1 MVRNIKQIKIT
12 SLLGWISLI
21 LLILLTLGTLTV
33 ILFHSHSDF
42 ELTSTDF
49 KVIKFTLYQAGISAL
64 ISSILGMFLARSL
77 MRQSF
82 VGKSV
87 LITILGAPFI
97 LPTVVAILGL
107 ISVFGRNGL
116 LNSIL
121 GPFGFKTLTI
131 YGLHGIVIAN
141 VFFNLPLVSRLLLQG
156 WKTIPAEQ
164 FRLAESLCFT
174 HKNIFLLIE
183 VPMLKSRMP
192 GIFAVVFL
200 ICISSF
206 AIALTLGGGPK
217 STTIELAIYQAFRF
231 DFDLNKAAN
240 LAIFQFILCLAITVI
255 VLWKQQ
261 TELFQVKFD
270 RPINRWDV
278 DEKKLLDWI
287 IICICSVF
295 LITPLVTIIA
305 DGALAIHLVN
315 KGILVALLKS
325 ISVATGAVIICLFIT
340 ISLGNVIASNHTRL
354 GVKWLMEGTGYF
366 VIATSP
372 LVIGTGLFIFLY
384 PILNPTK
391 FVLPITALVN
401 AIMALPF
408 SLRIILPAMQKINKD
423 YGKLSDSIGLNGF
436 HRFFK
441 LTLPRLRNEIG
452 FASGLIAALSIG
464 DLGVVTLF
472 SAPQSGTL
480 PLTIYRLM
488 GSYQMEAAKAA
499 AFILLI
505 TCFSIFL
512 LADKLGKSNASYK

>member
-1 MVRNIKQIKIT
+1 M
-12 SLLGWISLI
+12 I
-21 LLILLTLGTLTV
+21 LLIFLTFGTLAV
-33 ILFHSHSDF
+33 VLFYSHNDF
-42 ELTSTDF
+42 KLTSSDF
-49 KVIKFTLYQAGISAL
+49 KVIKFTIYQAVISAL
-64 ISSILGMFLARSL
+64 ISSIMGMFLARSL

-82 VGKSV
+82 WGKSI

-97 LPTVVAILGL
+97 LPTIVAILGI
-107 ISVFGRNGL
+107 ISVFGRNGV
-116 LNSIL
+116 LNNIL
-121 GPFGFKTLTI
+121 SPLGFNTLTI
-131 YGLHGIVIAN
+131 YGLHGVIIAN
-141 VFFNLPLVSRLLLQG
+141 VFFNIPLVSRLLLQG

-164 FRLAESLCFT
+164 FRLAESLCFNQ
-174 HKNIFLLIE
+174 KNIFFLIE
-183 VPMLKSRMP
+183 LPMLKSRML

-231 DFDLNKAAN
+231 DFDLSKAAN
-240 LAIFQFILCLAITVI
+240 LAIIQFILCLALTIM

-261 TELFQVKFD
+261 TEPFQIRFD
-270 RPINRWDV
+270 RTINRWNV
-278 DEKKLLDWI
+278 DKTRLLDWTV
-287 IICICSVF
+287 ICICSVF
-295 LITPLVTIIA
+295 LLTPLVMIIA
-305 DGALAIHLVN
+305 DGVSAIKLINLV
-315 KGILVALLKS
+315 ILVALGKS
-325 ISVATGAVIICLFIT
+325 IFVAAGAVIICLFLT
-340 ISLGNVIASNHTRL
+340 ISLGHAIVSSRTNIRI
-354 GVKWLMEGTGYF
+354 KWLMEGTGYF

-384 PILNPTK
+384 PMLNPTK
-391 FVLPITALVN
+391 FVLPITGLVN

-408 SLRIILPAMQKINKD
+408 SLRIILPAMQKINQD
-423 YGKLSDSIGLNGF
+423 YGKLSDSIGLNGI

-472 SAPQSGTL
+472 ASPQSGTL

-499 AFILLI
+499 AFILLV

-512 LADKLGKSNASYK
+512 LADKLGKSNALHK